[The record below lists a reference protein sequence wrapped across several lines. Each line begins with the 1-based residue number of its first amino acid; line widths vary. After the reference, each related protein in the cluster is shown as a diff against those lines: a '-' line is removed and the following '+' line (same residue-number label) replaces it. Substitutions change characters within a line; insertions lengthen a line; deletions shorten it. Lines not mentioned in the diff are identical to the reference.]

1 MRYILG
7 CPASTRI
14 VNMLAELDLPPLV
27 ERIHAMSHPSA
38 TSLDPAAPRPPLRP
52 GVRTLVN
59 TVCSTLLRLD
69 LNVPVAEVDHGPPP
83 WRIPPP
89 QVSFTPTSKA
99 APPLL
104 QKQLALE
111 HIAAVSSSVPAAP
124 HLYVDGSLQPD
135 GSAGCA
141 VYSPDVAPPEGG
153 WVGRRLP
160 NLSSSTYCE
169 LQGLLLA
176 VSLLCQRRL
185 NGVVMCDS
193 QSALQAISSP
203 QPTHRCLVHQILLQL
218 VAARDNSLTIRFL
231 WIPSHVGIAANDKVD
246 LLAKTV
252 CSLPLPDGATPS
264 LLCFKQLIHSAALL
278 PTLHRTNA
286 ERAQSVSIQHYDHF
300 RLTPPKYRRR
310 GLMARRHN
318 IVSARLRLGYR
329 PVWQVSEAGDIPHF
343 SSCKLCDRPRA
354 NSLQHYCLECPSVR
368 DMLPQGQPLLA
379 VCDFLLTD
387 SNLDVVLVRHP
398 HFGGC

>member
-1 MRYILG
+1 MEG
-7 CPASTRI
+7 SST
-14 VNMLAELDLPPLV
+14 
-27 ERIHAMSHPSA
+27 S
-38 TSLDPAAPRPPLRP
+38 
-52 GVRTLVN
+52 
-59 TVCSTLLRLD
+59 
-69 LNVPVAEVDHGPPP
+69 
-83 WRIPPP
+83 
-89 QVSFTPTSKA
+89 VSFTPPSKA

-111 HIAAVSSSVPAAP
+111 HISAVSSSVPAAP

-135 GSAGCA
+135 GSAGA
-141 VYSPDVAPPEGG
+141 LSTHSTGPH
-153 WVGRRLP
+153 RREAGLAADYP
-160 NLSSSTYCE
+160 TCPSSTHCE

-218 VAARDNSLTIRFL
+218 VAARDNFLTIRFL

-246 LLAKTV
+246 LLAKTA

-264 LLCFKQLIHSAALL
+264 LLCFKQLIHSATFL

-300 RLTPPKYRRR
+300 RLTPPKYR
-310 GLMARRHN
+310 
-318 IVSARLRLGYR
+318 
-329 PVWQVSEAGDIPHF
+329 
-343 SSCKLCDRPRA
+343 
-354 NSLQHYCLECPSVR
+354 
-368 DMLPQGQPLLA
+368 
-379 VCDFLLTD
+379 
-387 SNLDVVLVRHP
+387 
-398 HFGGC
+398 